1 MLEVVR
7 RTLAASGTKD
17 DHGRQKCGAALVAA
31 VRNLNLHEYQSM
43 EIMKSFNVA
52 IPAGEVR
59 SPIISNR
66 DIQTGLIAILFVAA
80 CVLA

>member
-1 MLEVVR
+1 M
-7 RTLAASGTKD
+7 
-17 DHGRQKCGAALVAA
+17 A

-59 SPIISNR
+59 SPIISNC

-80 CVLA
+80 CVLS

>member
-1 MLEVVR
+1 M
-7 RTLAASGTKD
+7 
-17 DHGRQKCGAALVAA
+17 A

-80 CVLA
+80 CVLS